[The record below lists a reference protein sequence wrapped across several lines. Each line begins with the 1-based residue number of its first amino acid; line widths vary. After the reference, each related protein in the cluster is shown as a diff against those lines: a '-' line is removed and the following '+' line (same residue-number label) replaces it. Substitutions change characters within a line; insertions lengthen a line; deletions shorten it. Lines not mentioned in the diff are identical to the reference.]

1 MSFTRVVSPLRIN
14 LLPVVLACIS
24 FAVPFLYLF
33 GLACVLA
40 KRVCMTPYKELP
52 LWSLL
57 QHDEEM
63 CFNRQ
68 IALQLTGCNVGLCI
82 RRYVFHES
90 GVPSES

>member
-1 MSFTRVVSPLRIN
+1 
-14 LLPVVLACIS
+14 
-24 FAVPFLYLF
+24 
-33 GLACVLA
+33 
-40 KRVCMTPYKELP
+40 MTPYKELP
-52 LWSLL
+52 LLSLL

-68 IALQLTGCNVGLCI
+68 IALQLTGCNVGLCV